1 METKKLINK
10 AVPITLIVC
19 FILVTCVAL
28 IVKTDSINTIQIN
41 YSVKTGTTTG
51 MMFGGNNY
59 GFSFKSIS
67 DAHKKA
73 GFNVAR
79 YDALINEIVPAT
91 TINNYKRNVLDVQ
104 DPKTWKWGRID
115 RDLNM
120 LHTSGIKVLLIIN
133 YCPLWLASNEQAN
146 NKNINTIP
154 MDWVIYE
161 DIVKKVYQH
170 IQSKVFAIEVWNE
183 PDTGLKLGGSP
194 YKDVV
199 TAYTDLYYH
208 TAQPIRTINS
218 AIKIGGPAVADTYDT
233 KFFNALLNDKRLK
246 SLFDFYSYH
255 FYGVQ
260 KVGNISSLK
269 SLAAFKGRSNFPI
282 YITEWNYSAE
292 FNKNPMNTNAAEAIS
307 FVGNTLID
315 QLKESPALSI
325 LYCMDDYSKADNF
338 FTMDANGNMVP
349 KVSAIKLMSVSL
361 GLGTGTNTIVKT
373 TSSGSINGVGAINYL
388 GKQIICL
395 ANEGENNKLVN
406 INLYKTGITAKKTVS
421 VYLAAKG
428 IYGTAPYKTI
438 SVLFK
443 NGNAAINKFEIPGHA
458 VVGLK
463 VN

>member
-10 AVPITLIVC
+10 SITLILC
-19 FILVTCVAL
+19 FILVTCIAL
-28 IVKTDSINTIQIN
+28 IIKTDSINTIQIN

-51 MMFGGNNY
+51 TMFGGNNY
-59 GFSFKSIS
+59 GFSSRSIS
-67 DAHKKA
+67 DAHKEA

-91 TINNYKRNVLDVQ
+91 TIDNYKRNVSGIQ
-104 DPKTWKWGRID
+104 DPKLWNWERID

-133 YCPLWLASNEQAN
+133 YCPLWLASKEQAEKN
-146 NKNINTIP
+146 NINTIP
-154 MDWVIYE
+154 VNWDIYE
-161 DIVKKVYQH
+161 DIVKKVYEH
-170 IQSKVFAIEVWNE
+170 VKPHVFAIEVWNE
-183 PDTGLKLGGSP
+183 PDTGLKIGGSS
-194 YKDVV
+194 YKDAI

-208 TAQPIRTINS
+208 TAKPVRIINS
-218 AIKIGGPAVADTYDT
+218 SIKIGGPAVADTYDT
-233 KFFNALLNDKRLK
+233 KFFNALLNDKRLRNY
-246 SLFDFYSYH
+246 FNFYSYH

-260 KVGNISSLK
+260 KAGNISSLK
-269 SLAAFKGRSNFPI
+269 SLAASKGRPNFPI

-292 FNKNPMNTNAAEAIS
+292 FNKNPMNTNATEAIS

-315 QLKESPALSI
+315 QLKESPSLSI

-338 FTMDANGNMVP
+338 FTMDADGNMVP

-373 TSSGSINGVGAINYL
+373 THSGSINGVGAINYL
-388 GKQIICL
+388 GKQIVCL
-395 ANEGENNKLVN
+395 ANESENNKLVN
-406 INLYKTGITAKKTVS
+406 INLHKTGITAKRTVS

-428 IYGTAPYKTI
+428 KYGAAPYKTI

-443 NGNAAINKFEIPGHA
+443 NGNAAINRFEIPGHA
-458 VVGLK
+458 VMGLK